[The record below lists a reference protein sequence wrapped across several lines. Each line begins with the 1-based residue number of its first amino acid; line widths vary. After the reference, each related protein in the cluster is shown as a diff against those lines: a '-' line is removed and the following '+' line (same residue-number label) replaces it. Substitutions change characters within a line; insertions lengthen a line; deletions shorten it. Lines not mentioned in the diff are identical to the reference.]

1 MRLLTAAV
9 GPPVLLQPGNTALA
23 PRASKPL
30 KKPRRGVAQPHKEF
44 NAVMSVSFDELPISY
59 RFVIDW
65 A

>member
-30 KKPRRGVAQPHKEF
+30 KKPRRGVAQPHEEF
-44 NAVMSVSFDELPISY
+44 NVVMSVSF
-59 RFVIDW
+59 
-65 A
+65 